1 MGHWT
6 SSYGQILKAKGTAEI
21 LADFAAAGA
30 GSLALRGSRRRRIH
44 LDPSAR
50 KIYLIWSSLAPLIRS
65 GLVAQASQPAEKG
78 EKLSF

>member
-6 SSYGQILKAKGTAEI
+6 SSHGQILRGNGTAEI

-30 GSLALRGSRRRRIH
+30 GNLALRGSRTRRIH

-50 KIYLIWSSLAPLIRS
+50 KTFLKWSSLVAQIQAGP
-65 GLVAQASQPAEKG
+65 VAQASACVV
-78 EKLSF
+78 